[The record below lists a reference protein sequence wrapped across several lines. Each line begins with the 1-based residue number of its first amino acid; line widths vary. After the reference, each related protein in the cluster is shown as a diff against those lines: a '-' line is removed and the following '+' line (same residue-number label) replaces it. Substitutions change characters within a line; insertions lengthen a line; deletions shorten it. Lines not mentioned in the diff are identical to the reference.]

1 MGFRYRKHENR
12 RYIYEQPDIIQQR
25 HAYLRA
31 MKANRESEHPRPTIF
46 LDETWCNSR
55 HSCAHMWVD
64 ADGKGGFK
72 HSMGKGPRLIIVHAG
87 GVAGWISKADLVFR
101 AKCKS
106 GDYHS
111 EMNAEHFLEWFER
124 QLCTHIPMGSLIV
137 MDNASYHNTQIEKI
151 PTKSSRKSEM
161 REWLTRHSISYDDS
175 DLKVDLMKKIKDAKP
190 TKQFETDVIADKFT
204 HKVLRLPVAHPEL
217 NPIELAC
224 SVVKGYVAKHNQKF
238 TLKEVEALV
247 PEAIN
252 TVTPAMWSKFC
263 GHTKKVEEEYW
274 KKDGLVEDVVEE
286 LLINVGSDSDDESS
300 DEELEPDDD
309 DLQCLQS
316 ESVLSPSSPVGE
328 KPCSSRQLQ
337 LEHTGSL
344 SPAVLKSVLPLNLIE

>member
-1 MGFRYRKHENR
+1 MYNVSEFMALEKKAGRSILRMNVVDRVAKACQLSTSTVANIRREGKTGGLFKTPQKRYTTDRKQINVDDFDRQAIRRMVHRFYERHEYPTLQSLLDELKARQLFKGGKSTLHKLLREMGFRYRKHENR

-55 HSCAHMWVD
+55 HSRTHMWVD

-101 AKCKS
+101 AKHKS

-124 QLCTHIPMGSLIV
+124 QLCTHVPMGSLIV

-161 REWLTRHSISYDDS
+161 REWLTNHDISYDDC

-190 TKQFETDVIADKFT
+190 TKQFKTDVY
-204 HKVLRLPVAHPEL
+204 
-217 NPIELAC
+217 
-224 SVVKGYVAKHNQKF
+224 S
-238 TLKEVEALV
+238 
-247 PEAIN
+247 
-252 TVTPAMWSKFC
+252 
-263 GHTKKVEEEYW
+263 
-274 KKDGLVEDVVEE
+274 
-286 LLINVGSDSDDESS
+286 
-300 DEELEPDDD
+300 
-309 DLQCLQS
+309 
-316 ESVLSPSSPVGE
+316 
-328 KPCSSRQLQ
+328 
-337 LEHTGSL
+337 
-344 SPAVLKSVLPLNLIE
+344 